1 MPTPAALATDSA
13 VAVLIAPGLEEVEA
27 LAPVDI
33 LYRAGIRADLVSVT
47 DSPTVSSSHQIVL
60 TCDRLLSEVDLADYG
75 WLLTM
80 MAGRIKSS
88 PVGLSKR
95 VFIPGKRRSSVRAM
109 RCIRA

>member
-47 DSPTVSSSHQIVL
+47 DSLTVSSSHQIVL
-60 TCDRLLSEVDLADYG
+60 TCDRLLSEVDLADYALVFLPG
-75 WLLTM
+75 GIPEL
-80 MAGRIKSS
+80 RDRKS
-88 PVGLSKR
+88 V
-95 VFIPGKRRSSVRAM
+95 V
-109 RCIRA
+109 

>member
-47 DSPTVSSSHQIVL
+47 NSLAVGSSHQVVL
-60 TCDRLLSEVDLADYG
+60 TCDRLLSEVDLADYALV
-75 WLLTM
+75 LLP
-80 MAGRIKSS
+80 G
-88 PVGLSKR
+88 G
-95 VFIPGKRRSSVRAM
+95 IPGTPNLKAVPAVRQEIARRM
-109 RCIRA
+109 N